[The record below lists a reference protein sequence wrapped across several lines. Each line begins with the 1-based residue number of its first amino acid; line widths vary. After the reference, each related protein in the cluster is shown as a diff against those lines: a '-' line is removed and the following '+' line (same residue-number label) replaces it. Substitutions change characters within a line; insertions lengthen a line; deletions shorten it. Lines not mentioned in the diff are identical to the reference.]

1 MPCIHRDRVPRT
13 VRAAVSALARFK
25 SRGLIYPVSAGLLA
39 FVLVTHGSPRSLA
52 QRSEIV
58 PPETGSLGLAWGLVL
73 SADRT
78 TTLAEPELNRFS
90 RILGVR
96 PRLYLCNGWY
106 RAVAAYRSEREA
118 ITDLQKVLR
127 SGTRRSPYIVALQDW
142 CPSKKLMSSS

>member
-1 MPCIHRDRVPRT
+1 MPCLHRDRVPRT
-13 VRAAVSALARFK
+13 VLTAVSALARFR
-25 SRGLIYPVSAGLLA
+25 SRGLIHPVSAALLA
-39 FVLVTHGSPRSLA
+39 LVLMIHGSSRSFA
-52 QRSEIV
+52 QPSELV
-58 PPETGSLGLAWGLVL
+58 PPETGSLGMAWGLVL

-106 RAVAAYRSEREA
+106 RAVAAYRSERDA

-142 CPSKKLMSSS
+142 CPSKKLISAS